1 MLCCIH
7 EEYIQSHDFLFT
19 KYLNHKN
26 NGLHLLKPFEFKFC
40 LKAVKYIINL
50 NEVSLKDINLVGGK
64 NASLGE
70 MIQNIESM
78 GIKVPNGF
86 AVTTNAYRDFI
97 DFNGLQEQVV
107 NLVSGLDDG
116 NLPELRRVGA
126 EVRQLIRNGIFPQ
139 KIKEEIRER
148 YQQLSESYGQNM
160 IDVAVRSSATAEDL
174 PDASFA
180 GQQETFLNV
189 RGSESI
195 LEAVRNCFASLFT
208 DRAISYRNTFNYNHF
223 DIALSVCIQKMVRSD
238 MAASG
243 VAFSL
248 DPESGFKDVVV
259 VNSSWG
265 LGEMIVQGA
274 VSPDEFIIFK
284 PSLEQGFSSI
294 IEKKIG
300 NKDKKMIYGEDHG
313 KLTKTVTVSDED
325 KEKFSIT
332 DQQALEIARW
342 VSSIEKYYSKLKGRW
357 CPMDVEWAI
366 DGISGDLYIVQARP
380 ETIHSQNKTKMLVEY
395 HVQSEGIKPIVTGIA
410 VGDRAASGK
419 VVIMHSVDGNVNEH
433 LFEEGSILVTEMT
446 DPDWEPIMKK
456 ASAIIT
462 NKGGRTCH
470 AAIVAREMGLPA
482 IVGCFNATEI
492 LKEKQMVTVS
502 CAEGDAGFVYD
513 GYVEF
518 HKTETSLEDLPKV
531 KTPIMLNVASP
542 DIAFK
547 FAHLPNAG
555 VGLARE
561 EFIINN
567 YIRVHPMAL
576 LKHNELNDK
585 NLSEQIRKITLG
597 YDSEETFF
605 IKRLSYGIARIASSF
620 YPNKVIVRLSD
631 FKSNEYYNL
640 LGGSY
645 FEPIEENPMIGWRGA
660 SRYYSEAYEPAFGM
674 EIKAIKRVREK
685 MGLKNVV
692 VMIPFCRTVGELLK
706 VYETMEKYGLKRGEN
721 GLEVYLMAELPSNIF
736 MADEFAKHIDGF
748 SIGSNDL
755 TQLVLGLDRDS
766 ALVAHIY
773 DERNTA
779 VKRAIS
785 HLIKVGKEN
794 GVKVGICGQGPSD
807 FPDFAQFLVEEGID
821 SISVTPDSLLKTLKA
836 LESKE

>member
-1 MLCCIH
+1 M
-7 EEYIQSHDFLFT
+7 
-19 KYLNHKN
+19 
-26 NGLHLLKPFEFKFC
+26 
-40 LKAVKYIINL
+40 KYIINL

-126 EVRQLIRNGIFPQ
+126 EVRQLIRNGIFPP

-325 KEKFSIT
+325 TEKFSIT

-342 VSSIEKYYSKLKGRW
+342 VSSIEKYYSKLKGPW
-357 CPMDVEWAI
+357 CPVDVEWAI
-366 DGISGDLYIVQARP
+366 DGISNDLYIVQARP

-502 CAEGDAGFVYD
+502 CAEGDSGFVYD

>member
-1 MLCCIH
+1 M
-7 EEYIQSHDFLFT
+7 
-19 KYLNHKN
+19 
-26 NGLHLLKPFEFKFC
+26 
-40 LKAVKYIINL
+40 KYIINL
-50 NEVSLKDINLVGGK
+50 KEVSLKDINLVGGK

-86 AVTTNAYRDFI
+86 AITTKAYHDFI
-97 DFNGLQEQVV
+97 KFNNLDDKIID
-107 NLVSGLDDG
+107 LVSNLDEN
-116 NLPELRRVGA
+116 NLSELRRVGA
-126 EVRQLIRNGIFPQ
+126 EVRQLIRNGKFPEDLQ
-139 KIKEEIRER
+139 TEIRDK
-148 YQQLSESYGQNM
+148 YKLLSETYGQDM

-223 DIALSVCIQKMVRSD
+223 DVALSVCIQKMVRSD
-238 MAASG
+238 MSASG

-259 VNSSWG
+259 INSSYG

-284 PSLEQGFSSI
+284 PSLEKGYSSI

-313 KLTKTVTVSDED
+313 KLTKTVTISDEQ

-332 DQQALEIARW
+332 DKQALEIAKW
-342 VSSIEKYYSKLKGRW
+342 VSSIEKYYTNLKGKW

-366 DGISGDLYIVQARP
+366 DGLTNELYIVQARP
-380 ETIHSQNKTKMLVEY
+380 ETIHSQKKTKNLVEY
-395 HVQSEGIKPIVTGIA
+395 HVESEGKKPVVVGIA
-410 VGDRAASGK
+410 VGDGLAFGE
-419 VVIMHSVDGNVNEH
+419 VNIMHTLDGNVDESN
-433 LFEEGSILVTEMT
+433 FVEGSILVTDMT

-482 IVGCFNATEI
+482 IVGCRNATEI
-492 LKEKQMVTVS
+492 LKAKQKVTVS
-502 CAEGDAGFVYD
+502 CAEGDSGFVYD
-513 GYVEF
+513 GYVDYD
-518 HKTETSLEDLPKV
+518 KVETSLEDLPKV
-531 KTPIMLNVASP
+531 STPIMLNVASP

-547 FAHLPNAG
+547 FSHLPNAG

-567 YIRVHPMAL
+567 YIKVHPLAL
-576 LKHNELNDK
+576 LKHNELGDEK
-585 NLSEQIRKITLG
+585 LSKEIKKHISG
-597 YDSEETFF
+597 YDDEETFF
-605 IKRLSYGIARIASSF
+605 VKRLSYGIARIASSF

-645 FEPIEENPMIGWRGA
+645 FEPHEENPMIGWRGA
-660 SRYYSEAYEPAFGM
+660 SRYYSSEYEEAFGM

-685 MGLKNVV
+685 MGLDNVV
-692 VMIPFCRTVGELLK
+692 VMIPFCRTVDELLK
-706 VYETMEKYGLKRGEN
+706 VYKTMEKYGLKRGEK
-721 GLEVYLMAELPSNIF
+721 GLEIYLMAELPSNIF

-755 TQLVLGLDRDS
+755 TQLTLGLDRDS

-773 DERNTA
+773 DERNLA

-821 SISVTPDSLLKTLKA
+821 TISVTPDSLLKTLKA
-836 LESKE
+836 LSLQENQIV